1 MAKTKKK
8 KFVLTSFSIIFII
21 IVLLGI
27 VSHLLPKAVFNGE
40 EIVNGSGVVGAKIS
54 DILSAPI
61 LGFQDAADVSVFILV
76 LGGLLAIVTKTG
88 ALETGIK
95 VLVKK
100 LKGRELILIPILMLI
115 FSIGGT
121 TYGMMEETVAFYG
134 LLSFTMVA
142 AGMDTIVASA
152 TVLLGAGVGVL
163 GSTINPFAVGAAI
176 SALPEG
182 IQVNQGITIG
192 LGVAL
197 WIVSYIISV
206 LFVLSY
212 AKKVKADKG
221 STFLSLQE
229 QKAMQQAY
237 AKDDYLN
244 DDAKLTTRQK
254 IVLWLFGLTFIVM
267 IIGFIPWV
275 DFGII
280 PADVADAGT
289 HFSAILTGNCF
300 GYWYFLDGA
309 VWFFIMAIIIGIVG
323 KLKEHELVDAFISGA
338 SDILSVV
345 LIIAVARGASVLMK
359 TTHLDNYIIY
369 NAAEALKGTPAGI
382 FAPLNY
388 LLHVGLSFLVPS
400 SSGLASLSTP
410 IMGPLAYQL
419 GFSVETNIMILVAAN
434 GLVNLITPTCG
445 AIMGGL
451 ALARVDYATWF
462 KWSIKIVITIAL
474 ASMVILTLAMIAL

>member
-1 MAKTKKK
+1 MARTKKK

-27 VSHLLPKAVFNGE
+27 ISHLLPKASFVGE
-40 EIVNGSGVVGAKIS
+40 DIVNGSGVVGAKIS

-61 LGFQDAADVSVFILV
+61 LGFQDAADVCIFILV

-100 LKGRELILIPILMLI
+100 SKGRELILIPILMLI

-134 LLSFTMVA
+134 LLAFTMVA

-182 IQVNQGITIG
+182 IKVNQGITIG

-197 WIVSYIISV
+197 WIVSYIIAV
-206 LFVLSY
+206 LFVLNY

-229 QKAMQQAY
+229 QKAMDKAF
-237 AKDDYLN
+237 AKEDYLN
-244 DDAKLTTRQK
+244 TDAKLTTRQK
-254 IVLWLFGLTFIVM
+254 IVLWLFGLTFVVM

-275 DFGII
+275 DFGVI
-280 PADVADAGT
+280 PASVADAGT
-289 HFSAILTGNCF
+289 HFSAFLTGNCF
-300 GYWYFLDGA
+300 GYWWFLDGA
-309 VWFFIMAIIIGIVG
+309 VWFFVMAIIIGIVG
-323 KLKEHELVDAFISGA
+323 KLKEHELVEAFIEGA

-359 TTHLDNYIIY
+359 TTYLDNYIIY
-369 NAAEALKGTPAGI
+369 NAAEALKGTPAVV

-451 ALARVDYATWF
+451 ALARVDYSTWF
-462 KWSIKIVITIAL
+462 KWSIKVVLTIAL
-474 ASMVILTLAMIAL
+474 ASMVILTLAMVAL